1 MPRGNP
7 RQSRNQPVETFKQPP
22 AAAGGFHKNMKLRVG
37 VIFGGRSGEHE
48 IAIRSAKTVIEQID
62 PDKYEVIPIAISNDG
77 RWLSPAESVKQFPNH
92 TQRVFLEGSGEPSD
106 ASIALSGETSRGGLT
121 VLDGDGGT
129 MPLDVIFPV
138 LHGTFGEDGTIQG
151 LLEMADIPYVGC
163 GVLASACGMDKAVM
177 KVLFRDAGLP
187 ICRHVWFLR
196 SMFERDPAAV
206 VGMVGRE
213 LGFPCFV
220 KPANLGSSVGVSRA
234 GDEASLRD
242 AITLAAQFDR
252 KIIVEESLDM
262 REIECAVMGNDEP
275 KASLPGEYLIRD
287 QTKAFLDYTE
297 KYSGTGN
304 NEFVVPAPVSTELAK
319 KIQEMAVTAFKA
331 VDGSGLARVDFFLRN
346 DTGELLVNEI
356 NTMPG
361 LTDASGFPKMW
372 AGSGVNFPEVID
384 QLIELAIERHKDKS
398 RNKTSLI

>member
-1 MPRGNP
+1 
-7 RQSRNQPVETFKQPP
+7 
-22 AAAGGFHKNMKLRVG
+22 MKLRVG

-62 PDKYEVIPIAISNDG
+62 PDKYEVVPIAISSDG
-77 RWLSPAESVKQFPNH
+77 RWLSPAESVAQFPDH
-92 TQRVFLEGSGEPSD
+92 TQRVFIEGSGQPSD
-106 ASIALSGETSRGGLT
+106 ASISLSGETGRGGLT
-121 VLDGDGGT
+121 ILDGAHGT

-163 GVLASACGMDKAVM
+163 GVLASACGMDKTVM
-177 KVLFRDAGLP
+177 KILFRDAGLP

-196 SMFERDPAAV
+196 SEFENDPAAV
-206 VGMVGRE
+206 STLVGRTI
-213 LGFPCFV
+213 GFPCFV
-220 KPANLGSSVGVSRA
+220 KPANLGSSVGISRA
-234 GDEASLRD
+234 ADESSLRD
-242 AITLAAQFDR
+242 AVTLAAEFDR

-262 REIECAVMGNDEP
+262 REIECAVIGNDNP

-287 QTKAFLDYTE
+287 QSKAFLDYTE
-297 KYSGTGN
+297 KYSATGN
-304 NEFVVPAPVSTELAK
+304 NEFVVPAAVSDELAK
-319 KIQEMAVTAFKA
+319 KIQEMAVKA
-331 VDGSGLARVDFFLRN
+331 YKAIDGSGLARVDFFLRN

-372 AGSGVNFPEVID
+372 AGSGMTFPEVID
-384 QLIELAIERHKDKS
+384 ELIQLAIERHKDKA
-398 RNKTSLI
+398 RNKTSLL